1 MIVEI
6 EGILTKLEPGMA
18 VIKLNNGISYGIII
32 SLNCSATLIKGEET
46 ALLIKQIV
54 REDANLLYGFKDSD
68 EKMMFE
74 VLLKVSG
81 VGASTAMA
89 VCSTLKYCDF
99 ASAVING
106 DTKVLTTV
114 PGIGLKTAR
123 KIIAEL
129 SDAKLISSQNL
140 ESYKS
145 ESIMALESL
154 GFKRDKIL
162 KILPTCKAQNTAD
175 LIKEAL
181 KKLA

>member
-18 VIKLNNGISYGIII
+18 VIKLNSGISYGIII
-32 SLNCSATLIKGEET
+32 SLNCSSTLIKGEKT
-46 ALLIKQIV
+46 VLSIKQIV

-74 VLLKVSG
+74 ILLKVSG

-89 VCSTLKYCDF
+89 VCSTLKYSDF

-129 SDAKLISSQNL
+129 SDAKLISSQSL

>member
-6 EGILTKLEPGMA
+6 EGILTKLEPTMA
-18 VIKLNNGISYGIII
+18 VIKLSSGISYGVII
-32 SLNCSATLIKGEET
+32 SLNCSLVLKEGQKT
-46 ALLIKQIV
+46 ALIVKQIV

-74 VLLKVSG
+74 LLLKVSG

-89 VCSTLKYCDF
+89 VCSTLNFSDF
-99 ASAVING
+99 TSAIVNG
-106 DTKVLTTV
+106 DIKVLTQV
-114 PGIGLKTAR
+114 PGIGQKTAR
-123 KIIAEL
+123 KMVAEL
-129 SDAKLISSQNL
+129 SDAKLIGNESL

-145 ESIMALESL
+145 QSIMALESL
-154 GFKRDKIL
+154 GFKKDRIL
-162 KILPTCKAQNTAD
+162 KVLSTCKSKNTAD

>member
-6 EGILTKLEPGMA
+6 EGVLTKLEPSMA

-32 SLNCSATLIKGEET
+32 SLNCSATLVKDEKT

-54 REDANLLYGFKDSD
+54 REDANLLYGFKDND

-89 VCSTLKYCDF
+89 VCSTLKYSDF

-129 SDAKLISSQNL
+129 SDAKLISSQSL

-162 KILPTCKAQNTAD
+162 KILPSCKAQNTAD

>member
-1 MIVEI
+1 MIVGI
-6 EGILTKLEPGMA
+6 EGVLTRLEPNLA
-18 VIKLNNGISYGIII
+18 IVKLNSGLSYGVIV
-32 SLNCSATLIKGEET
+32 SLNCSASLTVGEKASLIIT
-46 ALLIKQIV
+46 QII
-54 REDANLLYGFKDSD
+54 RDDAHLLYGFKDKD
-68 EKMMFE
+68 EQNMFQ

-89 VCSTLKYCDF
+89 VCSTLKYSEF
-99 ASAVING
+99 VSSVVNG

-129 SDAKLISSQNL
+129 SDAKLISSESV

-145 ESIMALESL
+145 DAILALESL
-154 GFKRDKIL
+154 GFKRDRVL
-162 KILPTCKAQNTAD
+162 KIISECTATNTAD

>member
-6 EGILTKLEPGMA
+6 EGVLTKLEPGMA
-18 VIKLNNGISYGIII
+18 VIKLNSGISYGIII
-32 SLNCSATLIKGEET
+32 SLNCSATLVKGEKT
-46 ALLIKQIV
+46 VLLIKQIV

-89 VCSTLKYCDF
+89 VCSTLKYSDF